1 MFSAKL
7 KAWIGIQKIP
17 RHAVDV
23 FSFSLGSVLAWYR
36 TGTFHWGICL
46 VGLLA
51 AFFIAN
57 GIYLTNEYQDYESDK
72 LNTERIGGRGGM
84 GLTTTGGTQILVNGI
99 LTRRQVLIA
108 GIIFF
113 LLAIPLGLV
122 LQFVFRTGAWTIPLG
137 ALGMFLA
144 YSYSNPPVKA
154 SYRGL
159 GELFTMLGYG
169 LLLFTAYYIQAG
181 FSWLPLIVGL
191 PFFVL
196 PPGKILR
203 NVPDAE
209 ADAATG
215 KNTLVVKF
223 GKERMIKV
231 SIVSLIAT
239 IVLFIPA
246 VIIALSPFTIIRFL
260 AAAINILPI
269 VFLTQSAAALI
280 HGRWRTREGFVYAC
294 EKAFIARMLGPLTF
308 SITFLIIGLTWRL

>member
-1 MFSAKL
+1 MFPETL
-7 KAWIGIQKIP
+7 KAWVGIQKLP

-23 FSFSLGSVLAWYR
+23 FSFLLGSILAWYH
-36 TGTFHWGICL
+36 TGIFHWGIFCT
-46 VGLLA
+46 GLLA

-84 GLTTTGGTQILVNGI
+84 GLTTTGGTQILVRGSLKRNH
-99 LTRRQVLIA
+99 VLIV
-108 GIIFF
+108 GMIFF
-113 LLAIPLGLV
+113 LLAVPLGLV
-122 LQFVFRTGAWTIPLG
+122 IQFVYKTGPWTIPLG
-137 ALGMFLA
+137 ALGIFLA

-169 LLLFTAYYIQAG
+169 ALMFTAYYIQAG
-181 FSWLPLIVGL
+181 FSWLPLVVGL

-209 ADAATG
+209 ADAASG
-215 KNTLVVKF
+215 KNSLVVKF

-231 SIVSLIAT
+231 SAALLIAT
-239 IVLFIPA
+239 ILLFIPPL
-246 VIIALSPFTIIRFL
+246 VIALTPFTLPRLLF
-260 AAAINILPI
+260 AAINVLPI
-269 VFLTQSAAALI
+269 VILAQSACALI
-280 HGRWRTREGFVYAC
+280 QGKWETREGFVYAC
-294 EKAFIARMLGPLTF
+294 KKAFVARMLGPLTL
-308 SITFLIIGLTWRL
+308 SVTFLLIALVEHL

>member
-1 MFSAKL
+1 
-7 KAWIGIQKIP
+7 
-17 RHAVDV
+17 
-23 FSFSLGSVLAWYR
+23 VLAWYH
-36 TGTFHWGICL
+36 TGTFRWDICL

-57 GIYLTNEYQDYESDK
+57 GIYLTNEYQDYESDRR
-72 LNTERIGGRGGM
+72 NTGRIGGRGGM
-84 GLTTTGGTQILVNGI
+84 GLITTGGTQILVKGL
-99 LTRRQVLIA
+99 LTRHQVLVA

-122 LQFVFRTGAWTIPLG
+122 LQFVFRTGPWTIPLG

-169 LLLFTAYYIQAG
+169 ALIITAYYIQAG
-181 FSWLPLIVGL
+181 FSWLPIVVGL

-203 NVPDAE
+203 NIPDAE
-209 ADAATG
+209 ADAAVG

-223 GKERMIKV
+223 GKEMMVKV
-231 SIVSLIAT
+231 SIVSLILS
-239 IVLFIPA
+239 IILFIPA
-246 VIIALSPFTIIRFL
+246 VIVALTPFSAIRLLIVAINAIPVVFLVQSSIALITD
-260 AAAINILPI
+260 
-269 VFLTQSAAALI
+269 
-280 HGRWRTREGFVYAC
+280 RWRSRDGFEYAC
-294 EKAFIARMLGPLTF
+294 GKAFIARMLGPMTLSLTF
-308 SITFLIIGLTWRL
+308 LLIALLEHLH